1 MAYTTINKPTD
12 YFDTELF
19 TGTGATQSVT
29 GLNFSPAFTWLNRRI
44 DNTNGNSAMYDINR
58 GVNKSL
64 ESHSQLAEQTIT
76 GGLTSFDSNGF
87 TLGSNIISN
96 ELDQTMCSW
105 NWKAGTSISNGTN
118 GSTQN
123 ESTVNVN
130 TASGFSIVT
139 YDGTGSDMSIP
150 HNLGVAPE
158 MILFREV
165 DGSGSWF
172 FYHKYSRLNANTAP
186 EDSAMLMNGFND
198 AYSTTMW
205 NSTAPTA
212 NHFFISGDSTSYN
225 EFGQK
230 YVAYC
235 FASKQGFSKCG
246 TYQGN
251 GNTNGASVFTGFP
264 PAFLLIKLSYGYTSG
279 GRWLIYDAKRGQS
292 GANTAA
298 GKGRAN
304 IYADYP
310 VNGESEADAVDF
322 LATGFKIRI
331 STNYTNR
338 NLATMIYYAI
348 ADTPLVGTNNVP
360 STAV

>member
-64 ESHSQLAEQTIT
+64 QSHSSQEEQTIT

-118 GSTQN
+118 GSSQN
-123 ESTVNVN
+123 ESTVNVD

-139 YDGTGSDMSIP
+139 YEGTGSIMSIP

-165 DGSGSWF
+165 DGTGNWY
-172 FYHKYSRLNANTAP
+172 FYHKYSRVNANTEP
-186 EDSAMLMNGFND
+186 EDSGMILNSFND
-198 AYSTTMW
+198 AYSTTTMW

-212 NHFFISGDSTSYN
+212 THFFIGGSSDSYN
-225 EFGQK
+225 QFGQK

-246 TYQGN
+246 VYQGN
-251 GNTNGASVFTGFP
+251 GNANGATVFTGFP
-264 PAFLLIKLSYGYTSG
+264 PGFLLIKLSYGNTT
-279 GRWLIYDAKRGQS
+279 GRWSLYDSKRGQS
-292 GANTAA
+292 GQGNEA
-298 GKGRAN
+298 GKGMAHF
-304 IYADYP
+304 YAENPLY
-310 VNGESEADAVDF
+310 GESEGNSLDF
-322 LATGFKIRI
+322 LATGFKIRNGVND
-331 STNYTNR
+331 TNK
-338 NLATMIYYAI
+338 NLGNIIYYAI
-348 ADTPLVGTNNVP
+348 AATPLVGTNNVP
-360 STAV
+360 ATAV